1 MKNNAQQRRSSL
13 TAQFVGLVAGV
24 LFLSM
29 GLNIFLQYRTESR
42 LIDESLHARGQSL
55 TELLASFSI
64 ESLLINDIVTLNEY
78 AENTSEHKDVKFV
91 LITDNNGERLIGHAT
106 NDSDESFLRSIRK
119 VDFSDTGSAF
129 ARFKNVVVYQSD
141 VNFTEKVLARVFL
154 GLDKS
159 SYQKKLTKNLIPQ
172 IILTLLSGFLVG
184 LGVYFIFERK
194 VWDQVKML
202 RKGAN
207 RISQLDFT
215 ETIQVNSNNEL
226 SDVAQSFNYMSQQ
239 LEENI
244 AARDQAMTQLEEV
257 NDSLEERIR
266 LRTSEMENLAATM
279 AHQAMHDPLT
289 GLANR
294 VLIVERLQHAIMRSQ
309 RKSQRTAFMILDLNN
324 FKEVNDT
331 MGHPEGDVILKEVA
345 GRLPGTLRDSDTVGR
360 LGGDEFAVVLP
371 EIDEEQALVVGQKIM
386 NCFDENFELGAQEV
400 SLGVSIGIAVYPDHG
415 DDHDAL
421 IRHADVAMYDAKH
434 NGTGMVVYNPEIDQ
448 YTQRRLTLMADLR
461 SAIENDELILHY
473 QPQINLANNKVESVE
488 ALVRWNH
495 PEQGLIPPDHFI
507 HIAESSGVINML
519 TEWVLTEAIT
529 QWRQWQDEGQHLD
542 IAINLSVKNLVNDDL
557 PNILENLCE
566 LHAVTKGAIR
576 LEITESAIMQNPERV
591 LDLMGRTGLSMFQ
604 YAIDDFGTGY
614 SSLSYLKK
622 LRVHEVKI
630 DKSFVQDMDLN
641 DEDATIVRSVIDL
654 AHNLGHTVV
663 AEGVENPAVL
673 KLLIELDCD
682 FAQGYLFSRPV
693 PADQILSVI
702 HEIENKVVIK
712 RLTGVSS

>member
-1 MKNNAQQRRSSL
+1 MKNKEPHRRSSL

-24 LFLSM
+24 LLLSM

-55 TELLASFSI
+55 VELLGSFI
-64 ESLLINDIVTLNEY
+64 VESLLINDIVTLNEY
-78 AENTSEHKDVKFV
+78 AENTSQHKDVRFV
-91 LITDNNGERLIGHAT
+91 LIVDDSGEKLIGHAA
-106 NDSDESFLRSIRK
+106 NDSDGTSLRLIRK
-119 VDFSDTGSAF
+119 INITDSENVFS
-129 ARFKNVVVYQSD
+129 RFENVVVFQSE
-141 VNFTEKVLARVFL
+141 VIFTGEALARVYL

-159 SYQKKLTKNLIPQ
+159 SYQEKLTKNLIPQ
-172 IILTLLSGFLVG
+172 IILTLLTGLLVG

-194 VWDQVKML
+194 VWDPVKLL

-207 RISQLDFT
+207 RISNLDFT
-215 ETIQVNSNNEL
+215 ETIQFNVNNEL
-226 SDVAQSFNYMSQQ
+226 SDVAESFNYMSQQ

-244 AARDQAMTQLEEV
+244 VARDRAMSQLADV

-309 RKSQRTAFMILDLNN
+309 RKNQRTAFMILDLNN

-331 MGHPEGDVILKEVA
+331 MGHPEGDLILQEVA
-345 GRLPGTLRDSDTVGR
+345 DRLPGTLRDSDTVGR

-371 EIDEEQALVVGQKIM
+371 EIDEEQALVVAQKIF
-386 NCFDENFELGAQEV
+386 NCFEENFALDEQDV

-415 DDHDAL
+415 NDHDSL

-434 NGTGMVVYNPEIDQ
+434 NGTGIVIYNPEFDQ

-461 SAIENDELILHY
+461 SAIENDQLILHY
-473 QPQINLANNKVESVE
+473 QPQINLTNNKVESVE

-519 TEWVLTEAIT
+519 TAWVLTEAIR
-529 QWRQWQDEGQHLD
+529 QWRQWQDEGQNLN
-542 IAINLSVKNLVNDDL
+542 IAINLSVKNLTNTDL
-557 PNILENLCE
+557 PDILESLCE
-566 LHAVTKGAIR
+566 THAVTKGAIR

-591 LDLMGRTGLSMFQ
+591 LDLMGRTGLSKFQ

-622 LRVHEVKI
+622 LRVNEVKI
-630 DKSFVQDMDLN
+630 DKSFVLDMDMN
-641 DEDATIVRSVIDL
+641 EEDATIVRSVIDL

-673 KLLIELDCD
+673 KLLMELECD
-682 FAQGYLFSRPV
+682 FAQGYLFSRPLS
-693 PADQILSVI
+693 ADQIPAIIYEV
-702 HEIENKVVIK
+702 ENKVVIK
-712 RLTGVSS
+712 RLTGMSS

>member
-1 MKNNAQQRRSSL
+1 MRNNESHRRSSL
-13 TAQFVGLVAGV
+13 TAQFVGLIAGV

-29 GLNIFLQYRTESR
+29 GLNIYLQYRTESR
-42 LIDESLHARGQSL
+42 LIDESIHARGQSL
-55 TELLASFSI
+55 VELLASFSI

-78 AENTSEHKDVKFV
+78 AENTSEHKDVRFV
-91 LITDNNGERLIGHAT
+91 LITDNTGDKLIGHAA
-106 NDSDESFLRSIRK
+106 NESDGNSLRLIRK
-119 VDFSDTGSAF
+119 INYTDTESIF
-129 ARFKNVVVYQSD
+129 TQFDNVVVFQSEVTFID
-141 VNFTEKVLARVFL
+141 KTLARTFL

-159 SYQKKLTKNLIPQ
+159 SYQRKLAQNLIPQ
-172 IILTLLSGFLVG
+172 IILTLLTGFFVG
-184 LGVYFIFERK
+184 LGVYFVFERK
-194 VWDQVKML
+194 VWDPVKQL
-202 RKGAN
+202 REGAN
-207 RISQLDFT
+207 KISNLDFT
-215 ETIQVNSNNEL
+215 EKIEFDANNEL
-226 SDVAQSFNYMSQQ
+226 SDVAESFNYMSQQ

-244 AARDQAMTQLEEV
+244 AARDQAMSQLANV
-257 NDSLEERIR
+257 NDTLEERIR

-294 VLIVERLQHAIMRSQ
+294 VLIVERLQHAIMLSQ

-345 GRLPGTLRDSDTVGR
+345 ARLPGTLRDSDTVGR

-371 EIDEEQALVVGQKIM
+371 EIDEDQALVVGQKIL
-386 NCFDENFELGAQEV
+386 NCFDENFELDTQEI

-421 IRHADVAMYDAKH
+421 IRHADVAMYDAKR
-434 NGTGMVVYNPEIDQ
+434 NGTGMVVYNPEFDQ

-461 SAIENDELILHY
+461 SAIEKDQLILHY
-473 QPQINLANNKVESVE
+473 QPQINLVNNKVESVE

-519 TEWVLTEAIT
+519 SEWVLTEAIT
-529 QWRQWQDEGQHLD
+529 QWRQWQDEGHNLH
-542 IAINLSVKNLVNDDL
+542 IAINLSVKNLINEEL
-557 PNILENLCE
+557 PDILENLCE
-566 LHAVTKGAIR
+566 KHAVTKGAIR
-576 LEITESAIMQNPERV
+576 LEITESAIMQNPGRV
-591 LDLMGRTGLSMFQ
+591 LDLMGRTGLSKFQ

-622 LRVHEVKI
+622 LRVNEVKI
-630 DKSFVQDMDLN
+630 DKSFVQDMDMN

-654 AHNLGHTVV
+654 AHNLGHIVV

-673 KLLIELDCD
+673 KLLMDLECD

-693 PADQILSVI
+693 PADQIPASI
-702 HEIENKVVIK
+702 YEIENKVVIK
-712 RLTGVSS
+712 RLTKVSS